1 MAMNVPSEF
10 TQVTGRRKAELL
22 GARAEQGNGRQP
34 LKGQTLAP
42 EALCFSPCEPG
53 LSSDIHASQ
62 VSHI

>member
-22 GARAEQGNGRQP
+22 GPRAEQGNGRQP

-42 EALCFSPCEPG
+42 PG
-53 LSSDIHASQ
+53 TTRGSLFQSL
-62 VSHI
+62 